1 MNDDARMPPTRE
13 DVTRAGAPSRREPA
27 PAGLLSS
34 VEPAR
39 SGRLLLALSLA
50 GFALGGLEA
59 LALRAQLAHA
69 NAALMLAST
78 YQQVLTLHGV
88 SMLFLCVL
96 PAAMGMFLLLVPAR
110 LSDGR
115 TALPRLSAF
124 GANLWAC
131 GALVLHVGL
140 GLGGT
145 SGAGTLGNA
154 SMTSLEWAGRDTLYR
169 GWLTL
174 RANGVDWWATGLAL
188 VALGAACVALEIV
201 ATVLT
206 RRAPGRS
213 LGDVSPLAW
222 NSLIAG
228 VLGLLAFPALCA
240 GLVLLQC
247 DRLLGS
253 NLFVPESGADPTLW
267 PRLTALLGHP
277 QIVLLLLPVMG
288 LATEV
293 VVGAAGRPLHGRK
306 VVRAWS
312 LTLGVAGVLAWLAQV
327 TPASAARAQ
336 SLLPVAG
343 ALMAL
348 AASTAVFHWLAT
360 LWGRPLVAK
369 PALLF
374 TLGMAALLM
383 TGAFSTLP
391 LALQPAAAR
400 QVGTYFGVAHAHEML
415 FGGVVLGLLAGV
427 YQHGAKLFG
436 RTLDPRLGQ
445 LHFALT
451 LVGAFATFLP
461 MHVLGLAGMPRR
473 IHTYSATMGWG
484 SMNAMASAGAML
496 LAVAGMVFAIAL
508 LRAKPAATEPPAAG
522 AAAALP
528 GTPGPMLAASGL
540 AVLAMGTLLGG
551 WVGVVGALLF
561 AAGGWR
567 MASDR
572 HC

>member
-1 MNDDARMPPTRE
+1 MSDIRRPGVLTRV
-13 DVTRAGAPSRREPA
+13 DPILT
-27 PAGLLSS
+27 
-34 VEPAR
+34 
-39 SGRLLLALSLA
+39 GRLLLGLSLA
-50 GFALGGLEA
+50 GFVLGGLEA
-59 LALRAQLAHA
+59 LALRIQLARA
-69 NAALMLAST
+69 DAAFMLAST
-78 YQQVLTLHGV
+78 YHQLLTLHGV

-110 LSDGR
+110 LGDGR
-115 TALPRLSAF
+115 TAFPRLSAF
-124 GANLWAC
+124 GAKLWAC

-140 GLGGT
+140 ALGGT
-145 SGAGTLGNA
+145 SGAGMLGNA
-154 SMTSLEWAGRDTLYR
+154 SMTSLEWASRDTLYR
-169 GWLTL
+169 GFLTF

-206 RRAPGRS
+206 RRAPGRA
-213 LGDVSPLAW
+213 LGEVSPLAW

-228 VLGLLAFPALCA
+228 VLGLLAFPALFV

-247 DRLLGS
+247 DRLLDG

-277 QIVLLLLPVMG
+277 QIVLLLLPAMG

-293 VVGAAGRPLHGRK
+293 VVGAAGRPLHGRAL
-306 VVRAWS
+306 VRASS

-327 TPASAARAQ
+327 TPASAALAQ

-360 LWGRPLVAK
+360 LWGRPVAAK

-374 TLGMAALLM
+374 SLGMAALVM

-427 YQHGAKLFG
+427 YQHGAKLFD

-445 LHFALT
+445 VHFALT

-473 IHTYSATMGWG
+473 IHTYSSAMGWG
-484 SMNAMASAGAML
+484 SMNAVASAGAMV
-496 LAVAGMVFAIAL
+496 LALAGLVFAIAL
-508 LRAKPAATEPPAAG
+508 LRAQPAAAEPAAAGG
-522 AAAALP
+522 APALP
-528 GTPGPMLAASGL
+528 GTSGPMLAAGGL
-540 AVLAMGTLLGG
+540 ALLATGTLLGW
-551 WVGVVGALLF
+551 WVGIVGAMLF
-561 AAGGWR
+561 AVGVWR
-567 MASDR
+567 MGNDR
-572 HC
+572 RG